1 MIISDFLITSHHSV
15 SFINS
20 EDQMAFPDDPQH
32 LQVRNACNKTAHA
45 GGKKL
50 RVGDKSIGRLPQ
62 FILIIHSALSSTRML
77 MRMVV
82 GNISYLPLLAL
93 QYCRV

>member
-1 MIISDFLITSHHSV
+1 
-15 SFINS
+15 
-20 EDQMAFPDDPQH
+20 MAFPDDPQH

-62 FILIIHSALSSTRML
+62 FILII
-77 MRMVV
+77 
-82 GNISYLPLLAL
+82 
-93 QYCRV
+93 